1 MGSRRSLA
9 LFFLLTLFAWAIWI
23 PQAAR
28 SYGVGVWAP
37 SMQSPLNAL
46 TVWSPGLA
54 AMLLCWRASG
64 KAGIATLFSRLGLWR
79 VPLKWYLVALFLAP
93 ALWFCAFGIDR
104 LTGQTYNLET
114 PLLLQSFSAGAV
126 AMIPIA
132 AVFTLPNALGE
143 ELGWRAFA
151 LPRLQQKHSPIVA
164 SIVIG
169 IFWGFWHVPAWLA
182 WSGVEASPLP
192 ILVMV
197 VNMVPAAI
205 VFTWLFNRTN
215 GSLLLVTLY
224 HASIANKGYFLP
236 TLPTYAEPA
245 LLWLVAVAI
254 VTAGG
259 MTRRRSS
266 DTGFERATDEEER
279 GG

>member
-1 MGSRRSLA
+1 MENKRSLP
-9 LFFLLTLFAWAIWI
+9 LFFLLSLFAWIIWI

-28 SYGVGVWAP
+28 TYGVGVWAP
-37 SMQSPLNAL
+37 SLQSPLNAL

-54 AMLLCWRASG
+54 AMLLCWLASG
-64 KAGIATLFSRLGLWR
+64 KAGISTLFRGLGLWR
-79 VPLKWYLVALFLAP
+79 VPARWYVVALLLSP
-93 ALWFCAFGIDR
+93 VLWLCALGIDR
-104 LTGQTYNLET
+104 LIGQTYVLET
-114 PLLLQSFSAGAV
+114 PLLLKSFDAVSV

-151 LPRLQQKHSPIVA
+151 LPRLQEAHGPISA
-164 SIVIG
+164 SIAIG
-169 IFWGFWHVPAWLA
+169 VFWGFWHIPAWLA
-182 WSGVEASPLP
+182 WGGVEASLLP
-192 ILVMV
+192 ALVMV

-205 VFTWLFNRTN
+205 VFTWLFNRTG

-245 LLWLVAVAI
+245 LLWLVAIAI
-254 VTAGG
+254 VLAKGL
-259 MTRRRSS
+259 TRNDIR
-266 DTGFERATDEEER
+266 DAT
-279 GG
+279 